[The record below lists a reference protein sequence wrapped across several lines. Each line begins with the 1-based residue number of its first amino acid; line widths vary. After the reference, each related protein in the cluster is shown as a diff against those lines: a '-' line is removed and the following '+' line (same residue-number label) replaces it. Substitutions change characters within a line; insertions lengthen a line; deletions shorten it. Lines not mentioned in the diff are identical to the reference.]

1 MDAAVRRFSDRGNMQ
16 TLSELN
22 VTPLLDLAFVLL
34 IIFMITTPLMENKTD
49 LVLPTGDASKNAV
62 DPASV
67 LTISIEKSEV
77 VSIANTVMT
86 IEEVV
91 VELTARKA
99 EKPDLAVAVR
109 SHKELPVQKL
119 IEVLDAVKRAQITKV
134 GVVTNPEK

>member
-1 MDAAVRRFSDRGNMQ
+1 MRRFSDRANMQ

-67 LTISIEKSEV
+67 VTISIDR
-77 VSIANTVMT
+77 NGTVQLSGRETT
-86 IEEVV
+86 IERLVAD
-91 VELTARKA
+91 LTARKK
-99 EKPDLAVAVR
+99 EKPDLAVVIR
-109 SHKELPVQKL
+109 SHKELPVQNL
-119 IEVLDAVKRAQITKV
+119 IDVLDAVKRAQITKV

>member
-1 MDAAVRRFSDRGNMQ
+1 MRRYSERGNLQ

-67 LTISIEKSEV
+67 LTISIDRNQ
-77 VSIANTVMT
+77 SIQLAGAETT
-86 IEEVV
+86 IEALVA
-91 VELTARKA
+91 ELTTRKA
-99 EKPDLAVAVR
+99 EKPELAVVVR

-119 IEVLDAVKRAQITKV
+119 IDVLDAVKRAQISKV